1 MISGMFVVFVVATV
15 VILRGPLGRAW
26 ADRIAGRRP
35 SSAGGSDEEVLAEL
49 DDLRQR
55 VMQVEERLDFTER
68 MLAQQKARGLEG
80 PAA

>member
-1 MISGMFVVFVVATV
+1 MTGPFIVFLVVAAI
-15 VILRGPLGRAW
+15 ILRGPLGRAW

-35 SSAGGSDEEVLAEL
+35 PGMPGADEEVLAEL

-55 VMQVEERLDFTER
+55 LMQVEERLDFTER
-68 MLAQQKARGLEG
+68 MLAQQKARGLQG